1 MGILFN
7 EVSYAYQ
14 ARTMLEHTA
23 LEAINLQIE
32 AGQFVTVLGGTGSG
46 KSTLLQHMNGIL
58 LPTEGCVQ
66 VFDYSIQACEP
77 LRNANALRKRV
88 GLVFQFPEQQ
98 LFAQTVA
105 EDLTFGPLNFG
116 ASDEEALQAAY
127 EALDQLGLDHSLMA
141 RHPYELSGGQM
152 RKLAIATVLA
162 SHPDIIV
169 LDEPTA
175 FLDPASRE
183 ELLALLHKLCK
194 EYGKTIVVVTHR
206 FEEAMVYTDQLM
218 IMRQGKLLLNDQL
231 QLIEDLT
238 ISLQEAELALPPT
251 NRFIAQLKER
261 CVGLGMQE
269 ADLQGLT
276 KISRIE
282 DIADWI
288 VQQFQR

>member
-14 ARTMLEHTA
+14 AGTMLEHTA

-32 AGQFVTVLGGTGSG
+32 AGQFVTVLGSTGSG

-58 LPTEGCVQ
+58 SPTEGCIQ
-66 VFDYSIQACEP
+66 VFDYSIKAREP

-116 ASDEEALQAAY
+116 AGEEEALQAAY
-127 EALDQLGLDHSLMA
+127 EALDQLGLDHNLMT

-175 FLDPASRE
+175 SLDPASRE

-194 EYGKTIVVVTHR
+194 EYGKTIVIVTHR
-206 FEEAMVYTDQLM
+206 FEEAMAYTDQLM
-218 IMRQGKLLLNDQL
+218 IMRQGKLILNDQL
-231 QLIEDLT
+231 EQIEDLT
-238 ISLQEAELALPPT
+238 VALQEAELAFPPT
-251 NRFIAQLKER
+251 IKFIAQLKER

-269 ADLQGLT
+269 AELQGLT
-276 KISRIE
+276 KLTRIE
-282 DIADWI
+282 DVADWI
-288 VQQFQR
+288 VQQFQK